1 MENEK
6 FETVPELHI
15 NIYQKLDAVRKAVAY
30 LQKDA
35 TVTGYKA
42 ITHDFVTSAVRP
54 EMIKHG
60 IVTIPRQLSYEIRD
74 TGKTTKGGVP
84 ITAYIGMYEFD
95 FVNVEDPQDKV
106 TVSVGAMSEDTA
118 DKGPGGAI
126 SYAMKYALLKVFNIE
141 TGETEESRHEQKPEY
156 INDDQA
162 IEIADL
168 ITETGADRTKFLK
181 FIGANSIEKITQKQY
196 KKALDALEA
205 KKNANP

>member
-1 MENEK
+1 MNQENFEK
-6 FETVPELHI
+6 IPASK

-60 IVTIPRQLSYEIRD
+60 IVTIPKQKSYELRD
-74 TGKTTKGGVP
+74 TGKTTSKGVP
-84 ITAYIGMYEFD
+84 FIAYVGMYEFD
-95 FVNVEDPQDKV
+95 FVNIEDPQDKV
-106 TVSVGAMSEDTA
+106 TVTVGAMSEDTA

-141 TGETEESRHEQKPEY
+141 TGESEESRHDQKPEY

-162 IEIADL
+162 TQIANL
-168 ITETGADRTKFLK
+168 ITESNSDRIKFLK
-181 FIGANSIEKITQKQY
+181 YIGATSIEKITQKNYQ
-196 KKALDALEA
+196 KAVDALEA
-205 KKNANP
+205 KKNADT